1 VTGDRTY
8 GATENIVAIEDQRIR
23 ADVPLSKAGQHADV
37 FGEQDVRYDPA
48 ADVSHCPGEKVV
60 RFLSQSDGTHRRIS
74 QAPATDCRGCALRER
89 GTTSPRG
96 RRISRSL
103 DETYLERVCGDH
115 ATAAYATAM
124 RKRKVWVEP
133 LFAEAKE
140 WHGVRRFRLRGLEKT
155 TIQAQLIA
163 TGQHRKR
170 LLSSEGWGRR
180 PWPCGAAGIVLPAA
194 KSVARS
200 SW

>member
-1 VTGDRTY
+1 
-8 GATENIVAIEDQRIR
+8 
-23 ADVPLSKAGQHADV
+23 
-37 FGEQDVRYDPA
+37 
-48 ADVSHCPGEKVV
+48 
-60 RFLSQSDGTHRRIS
+60 
-74 QAPATDCRGCALRER
+74 
-89 GTTSPRG
+89 
-96 RRISRSL
+96 
-103 DETYLERVCGDH
+103 
-115 ATAAYATAM
+115 M

-140 WHGVRRFRLRGLEKT
+140 WHGVRRCRVRGLEKT

-163 TGQHRKR
+163 TGQHLKR
-170 LLSSEGWGRR
+170 LLSCEGWGRR